1 MKKYIFIIICL
12 SIFSNFMINIGE
24 TKNIDKKDVQ
34 NIVIFCYHDVVDSS
48 NLEILNTDPYAI
60 STERLEEHFK
70 FFKQNG
76 YTPIS
81 LKQYD
86 NYLKGKA
93 KLPKKPIILTFDDG
107 RESMYTHIYPL
118 LKKYNYPAVFAI
130 ILSYMDK
137 NILPTT
143 DIKKMVSWQELKE
156 MQISGLVEV
165 ASHTYDLH
173 NFIVSNKYGDKQQ
186 NVTTI
191 KWHNDNYETEM
202 AFNQRI
208 DEDMQIGNDFFL
220 KNMGNSSNILVWP
233 YGVYNDYAID
243 SAKKVG
249 YKYQMMLN
257 DDVNLQDNTLFSR
270 YIIYGNPTD
279 EELLQMLEH
288 NYPKKEI
295 MAAQVDIDMIYDNS
309 PEQFEKNINA
319 TIDKIRNIGADTVF
333 LQTFADEDGDGDVNE
348 VYFHTNLMK
357 VKADVFSHVTIRLKN
372 EGLKVYAW
380 MPVLSYPWMVE
391 DKDNAITASEEGK
404 QGWYTRA
411 TPFSPM
417 VKQYT
422 KDLVKDL
429 ALYAPIDGILFQDDL
444 YMNDFE
450 DFSIYAKEAFKKE
463 FHKELTK
470 EILED
475 EKIRN
480 KWTKLKTK
488 AINDLTKELI
498 DTAKKYRPEIK
509 TARNIY
515 PIVILEPESEEW
527 FAQNYEDY
535 LDLYDYVVIMAYP
548 EMEEVENT
556 DAWLEHLVQ
565 ISLNNPKAKEK
576 AIFKLQGYDWKN
588 NVWINNDEQNRRKDI
603 IEKLNGKNMAIYPI
617 DVFGK

>member
-24 TKNIDKKDVQ
+24 AKYVDKKDTQ
-34 NIVIFCYHDVVDSS
+34 NIIVFCYHDVVDNS
-48 NLEILNTDPYAI
+48 NVEILNIDPYAI

-70 FFKQNG
+70 FFKEKG

-86 NYLKGKA
+86 DYLDGKF

-107 RESMYTHIYPL
+107 RESMYTNIYPL
-118 LKKYNYPAVFAI
+118 LVKYNYPAVFAV

-137 NILPTT
+137 DILPTT
-143 DIKKMVSWQELKE
+143 DIKKMVTWQQLRE
-156 MQISGLVEV
+156 MQMSGLVEV

-173 NFIVSNKYGDKQQ
+173 NFVVSNKYGDRQQ

-191 KWHNDNYETEM
+191 HWNGNNYETEI
-202 AFNQRI
+202 AFNNRI
-208 DEDMQIGNDFFL
+208 DKDMQIGNDIFV
-220 KNMGNSSNILVWP
+220 KNMGKSSDILVWP
-233 YGVYNDYAID
+233 YGAYNDYAID

-257 DDVNLQDNTLFSR
+257 DDIDLEDDTLFSR
-270 YIIYGNPTD
+270 YIIYGNPTN

-288 NYPKKEI
+288 NYPKREI
-295 MAAQVDIDMIYDNS
+295 MAAQVDIDMIYDIS
-309 PEQFEKNINA
+309 PEQFERNINA
-319 TIDKIRNIGADTVF
+319 TIEKIRNMGADTVF
-333 LQTFADEDGDGDVNE
+333 LQAFADEDGDGDVNA
-348 VYFHTNLMK
+348 VYFHTTLMK

-372 EGLKVYAW
+372 EGFKVYAW
-380 MPVLSYPWMVE
+380 MPVLSYPWMAE
-391 DKDNAITASEEGK
+391 DKNNAIVAAEEDK

-411 TPFSPM
+411 TPFSPE
-417 VKQYT
+417 VKEYT
-422 KDLVKDL
+422 KGLVRDL

-450 DFSIYAKEAFKKE
+450 DFSIYAKAAFKKE
-463 FHKELTK
+463 FNKELTK
-470 EILED
+470 DVLKD
-475 EKIRN
+475 DKIRN
-480 KWTKLKTK
+480 KWTRLKTE
-488 AINDLTKELI
+488 AINNLTEELI
-498 DTAKKYRPEIK
+498 ETAKAYRPEIK

-535 LDLYDYVVIMAYP
+535 LELYDYVVIMAYP
-548 EMEEVENT
+548 EMEEVINIDT
-556 DAWLEHLVQ
+556 WLENLVKV
-565 ISLNNPKAKEK
+565 SLNNPKAKEK
-576 AIFKLQGYDWKN
+576 SVFKLQGYDWKN
-588 NVWINNDEQNRRKDI
+588 DIWINDEEQTRRKDI
-603 IEKLNGKNMAIYPI
+603 IEKLGGKNMAVYPI

>member
-24 TKNIDKKDVQ
+24 TKNIDKKNVQ
-34 NIVIFCYHDVVDSS
+34 DIEIFCYHDVVDNS
-48 NLEILNTDPYAI
+48 NLEILNADPYAI

-118 LKKYNYPAVFAI
+118 LKKYDYPAVFAI

-137 NILPTT
+137 DILPTT

-156 MQISGLVEV
+156 MQDSGLVEI

-186 NVTTI
+186 NVITI
-191 KWHNDNYETEM
+191 NWHNDNYETEM

-208 DEDMQIGNDFFL
+208 DEDMQIGNDIFI

-233 YGVYNDYAID
+233 YGAYNDYAIN

-257 DDVNLQDNTLFSR
+257 DDVNLQDDTLFSR

-288 NYPKKEI
+288 NYPKREI

-333 LQTFADEDGDGDVNE
+333 LQAFADEDGDGDVNE

-372 EGLKVYAW
+372 EGFKVYAW

-391 DKDNAITASEEGK
+391 DKDNAIMAFEEGK

-411 TPFSPM
+411 TPFSPI

-588 NVWINNDEQNRRKDI
+588 NLWINNDEQNRRKDI
-603 IEKLNGKNMAIYPI
+603 IEKLGGKNMAVYPI
-617 DVFGK
+617 DVFEK